1 MAEFGYT
8 MLARPG
14 DAGEVVAAGD
24 DLGACPAAAGRFTA
38 AGSTPVALR
47 RPGAE
52 RQGGLT
58 RWAGAEI
65 LPASR
70 R

>member
-1 MAEFGYT
+1 MAEFGST

-14 DAGEVVAAGD
+14 DTGEVVAAGD
-24 DLGACPAAAGRFTA
+24 DLGAYPA
-38 AGSTPVALR
+38 AGSTPVTLR

-70 R
+70 Q

>member
-8 MLARPG
+8 MLARSR
-14 DAGEVVAAGD
+14 DADEVVAAGD
-24 DLGACPAAAGRFTA
+24 DLGACPAAVGR
-38 AGSTPVALR
+38 STPVALR

-52 RQGGLT
+52 RQGRLT